1 MLKGQP
7 SFATVLQELLS
18 WIGSTV
24 NEIEVKHYPLLAA
37 HNGFVFDNMLV
48 MQRRNMSCICFR
60 ALNVQFSDALYD

>member
-37 HNGFVFDNMLV
+37 HNGFVFDNM
-48 MQRRNMSCICFR
+48 QRRNMSCICFR
-60 ALNVQFSDALYD
+60 ALNVQFANALYD